1 MTEIVVR
8 RRHNLRLPSA
18 RRLAESM
25 ARRLRDEYGGSY
37 SWKGDRLIFQR
48 SGASGHLLVTKKDLE
63 IHVTLGL
70 LLTPLR
76 ARIEREIHAFCD
88 ERFGKPEL
96 A

>member
-8 RRHNLRLPSA
+8 RRHNLRLAGA
-18 RRLAESM
+18 RRMAETM

-48 SGASGHLLVTKKDLE
+48 TGASGHVVVTREDLE
-63 IHVTLGL
+63 IRVALGL
-70 LLTPLR
+70 LLTPVR

-88 ERFGKPEL
+88 ERFGN
-96 A
+96 AGMA